1 MTDKPVEGLHP
12 NEIVR
17 WKDAPKYFGLGKT
30 QLDEKIK
37 AGEID
42 PPIALSASG
51 RAKGFTGQQIIE
63 HQQRQRELSCK
74 RNARHEKRPL
84 RLHEAAEKFRL

>member
-1 MTDKPVEGLHP
+1 MTDNKGVEGLHP

-17 WKDAPKYFGLGKT
+17 LKDAPKYFGLGKT

-74 RNARHEKRPL
+74 RNAT
-84 RLHEAAEKFRL
+84 

>member
-17 WKDAPKYFGLGKT
+17 NAPKYFGLGKT

-37 AGEID
+37 AGEIEA
-42 PPIALSASG
+42 PISLSASG
-51 RAKGFTGQQIIE
+51 RAKGFTGRQILN
-63 HQQRQRELSCK
+63 HQERQRQLSRK
-74 RNARHEKRPL
+74 S
-84 RLHEAAEKFRL
+84 